1 MQIMLHPLIELLL
14 LIFIFTNA
22 SQAIGLMMSW
32 SCSRNHRIQRFQM
45 SDLGFIRVKGIALA
59 VTDLERANRF
69 YGETL
74 ALPPDTI
81 RNMESAYLIG
91 DTIVMLKTEEEIQ
104 AKPTE
109 ELNPRITVETDDSFA
124 TEKALKERGVTV
136 SDPVT
141 LYDDTPI
148 GAFLDSEGN
157 KIWFCS
163 VAGKS
168 DID

>member
-1 MQIMLHPLIELLL
+1 
-14 LIFIFTNA
+14 
-22 SQAIGLMMSW
+22 
-32 SCSRNHRIQRFQM
+32 M

-59 VTDLERANRF
+59 VTDLDRANRF

>member
-1 MQIMLHPLIELLL
+1 
-14 LIFIFTNA
+14 
-22 SQAIGLMMSW
+22 
-32 SCSRNHRIQRFQM
+32 M

-59 VTDLERANRF
+59 VTDLDRANRF

-74 ALPPDTI
+74 GLPPDTI

-104 AKPTE
+104 AKPTP
-109 ELNPRITVETDDSFA
+109 ELNPRITVETHDSFA

-141 LYDDTPI
+141 FYDDTPI

-163 VAGKS
+163 VSGKS

>member
-1 MQIMLHPLIELLL
+1 
-14 LIFIFTNA
+14 
-22 SQAIGLMMSW
+22 MS
-32 SCSRNHRIQRFQM
+32 N
-45 SDLGFIRVKGIALA
+45 LGFIRVKGIALA
-59 VTDLERANRF
+59 VADLDRAKRF

-91 DTIVMLKTEEEIQ
+91 DAIVMLKTQEECH

-109 ELNPRITVETDDSFA
+109 ALNPRITVETHDAFA
-124 TEKALKERGVTV
+124 TEQALKELGVTV

-141 LYDDTPI
+141 FYDGTPI

-163 VAGKS
+163 ASGKS
-168 DID
+168 DTD

>member
-1 MQIMLHPLIELLL
+1 
-14 LIFIFTNA
+14 
-22 SQAIGLMMSW
+22 
-32 SCSRNHRIQRFQM
+32 M

-59 VTDLERANRF
+59 VTDLDRANRF

-74 ALPPDTI
+74 GLPPDTI

-91 DTIVMLKTEEEIQ
+91 NAIVMLKTEEEIQ
-104 AKPTE
+104 AKPTP

-163 VAGKS
+163 VSGKGG
-168 DID
+168 ID

>member
-1 MQIMLHPLIELLL
+1 
-14 LIFIFTNA
+14 
-22 SQAIGLMMSW
+22 
-32 SCSRNHRIQRFQM
+32 M

-109 ELNPRITVETDDSFA
+109 ELNPRITVETDNSFA

>member
-1 MQIMLHPLIELLL
+1 
-14 LIFIFTNA
+14 
-22 SQAIGLMMSW
+22 
-32 SCSRNHRIQRFQM
+32 M

-141 LYDDTPI
+141 FYDETPI

>member
-1 MQIMLHPLIELLL
+1 
-14 LIFIFTNA
+14 
-22 SQAIGLMMSW
+22 MSK
-32 SCSRNHRIQRFQM
+32 
-45 SDLGFIRVKGIALA
+45 LGFIRVKGIALA
-59 VTDLERANRF
+59 VTDLDRANRF
-69 YGETL
+69 YGKTL

>member
-1 MQIMLHPLIELLL
+1 
-14 LIFIFTNA
+14 
-22 SQAIGLMMSW
+22 
-32 SCSRNHRIQRFQM
+32 M

-59 VTDLERANRF
+59 VTDLDRANRF

-109 ELNPRITVETDDSFA
+109 KLNPRITVETHDSFA

-141 LYDDTPI
+141 LYDNTPI

>member
-45 SDLGFIRVKGIALA
+45 SDLGFIRVN
-59 VTDLERANRF
+59 LERANRF

>member
-1 MQIMLHPLIELLL
+1 
-14 LIFIFTNA
+14 
-22 SQAIGLMMSW
+22 
-32 SCSRNHRIQRFQM
+32 M

-163 VAGKS
+163 VSGKS
-168 DID
+168 GTD

>member
-1 MQIMLHPLIELLL
+1 
-14 LIFIFTNA
+14 
-22 SQAIGLMMSW
+22 
-32 SCSRNHRIQRFQM
+32 M

>member
-1 MQIMLHPLIELLL
+1 
-14 LIFIFTNA
+14 
-22 SQAIGLMMSW
+22 
-32 SCSRNHRIQRFQM
+32 M

-109 ELNPRITVETDDSFA
+109 ELNPRITVETPDSFA

-141 LYDDTPI
+141 FYDDTPI

-168 DID
+168 DIG

>member
-1 MQIMLHPLIELLL
+1 
-14 LIFIFTNA
+14 
-22 SQAIGLMMSW
+22 MSW
-32 SCSRNHRIQRFQM
+32 SCPRNQRIQRFHM

-59 VTDLERANRF
+59 VTDLDRANRF

-91 DTIVMLKTEEEIQ
+91 DTIVMLKTQEEIQ

-109 ELNPRITVETDDSFA
+109 ELNPRITVETQDSFA

-141 LYDDTPI
+141 FYDNTPI

-163 VAGKS
+163 VSGKS

>member
-1 MQIMLHPLIELLL
+1 
-14 LIFIFTNA
+14 
-22 SQAIGLMMSW
+22 
-32 SCSRNHRIQRFQM
+32 M
-45 SDLGFIRVKGIALA
+45 SDLGFIRVKGMALA
-59 VTDLERANRF
+59 VTDLDRANRF

-141 LYDDTPI
+141 FYDNTPI

-163 VAGKS
+163 VSGKS

>member
-1 MQIMLHPLIELLL
+1 
-14 LIFIFTNA
+14 
-22 SQAIGLMMSW
+22 
-32 SCSRNHRIQRFQM
+32 M

-74 ALPPDTI
+74 GLPPDTI
-81 RNMESAYLIG
+81 RYMESAYLIG

-163 VAGKS
+163 VSGKS
-168 DID
+168 GTD